1 MRNPFSHSE
10 HHGRR
15 SHAEAH
21 FFHAHGHHHEH
32 HRGHHHDHDQAHD
45 HEPGDERGHER
56 HGHRGRH
63 AHHHPFHHMM
73 IGRRGHGPFGRGG
86 PDFPGDERGDPRGGG
101 RMGRMFGQG
110 DLKLLLLAL
119 IETQPRHGYELIR
132 AIEDLCGGAYSPSP
146 GAIYPTLTFLEEA
159 GYAAV
164 QVADASA
171 RKQYAITDEGRQ
183 HLEQNRLDVEAVMQR
198 LKLSSRMMAKLSVP
212 ETIRESMHQL
222 RHALMG
228 HDRAWDATEVKR
240 VISIIEKAA
249 KDIASP

>member
-1 MRNPFSHSE
+1 MRNPFSSSDRHDC
-10 HHGRR
+10 R

-21 FFHAHGHHHEH
+21 FSHHHGHHHHEH
-32 HRGHHHDHDQAHD
+32 HSHRHDHHL
-45 HEPGDERGHER
+45 
-56 HGHRGRH
+56 
-63 AHHHPFHHMM
+63 M

-86 PDFPGDERGDPRGGG
+86 PDFPGDERGDHRGGG

-132 AIEDLCGGAYSPSP
+132 AIEDLCGGSYSPSP

-164 QVADASA
+164 QIADASA
-171 RKQYAITDEGRQ
+171 KKQYAITDEGRQ
-183 HLEQNRLDVEAVMQR
+183 HLQQNRLDVEAVMQR

-228 HDRAWDATEVKR
+228 HDRAWDAAEVKR
-240 VISIIEKAA
+240 VIAIIEKAA
-249 KDIASP
+249 KEITSA